1 MVDTAVRRA
10 NLQVARTLDRIDC
23 IGIRVAS
30 RKTEAV
36 LLSRRRGVRSY
47 PDIRVDRDVI
57 QTKKCMKY
65 LGVIIDEWL
74 NFNEH
79 FVQVAEKASKV
90 IRALCRLMLN
100 LRGPGEARRRLYANV
115 VLSVILYAAPI
126 WCDALKASAKSQR
139 IVNKVL
145 HTVAVRV
152 IAVYRTISLDA
163 ALLLARI
170 PPLSLMADERRRT
183 AERVSVLRSEGT
195 YDRRCLVGIRVQESD
210 KTLEKW
216 ATYLASPGLAGT
228 RTISAILQCL
238 NEWMNRRSGGLTFR
252 LTQVLSGHGCF
263 GSYLHRIRR
272 VPDPTCVACDSIRL
286 STHCPT
292 AVDGRL
298 KGVSSLEK

>member
-1 MVDTAVRRA
+1 M
-10 NLQVARTLDRIDC
+10 
-23 IGIRVAS
+23 
-30 RKTEAV
+30 
-36 LLSRRRGVRSY
+36 
-47 PDIRVDRDVI
+47 P
-57 QTKKCMKY
+57 
-65 LGVIIDEWL
+65 
-74 NFNEH
+74 
-79 FVQVAEKASKV
+79 
-90 IRALCRLMLN
+90 N
-100 LRGPGEARRRLYANV
+100 LRGPGEAKRRLYANV
-115 VLSVILYAAPI
+115 VLSVILYATPI

-152 IAVYRTISLDA
+152 IAAYRTISLDV

-228 RTISAILQCL
+228 RTISAILPCL

-263 GSYLHRIRR
+263 GCYLHIRR
-272 VPDPTCVACDSIRL
+272 VPDPTCVACDSGDVDTPEHTLSYCSRWQAERSQLIRKIGRASFIPGSAPA
-286 STHCPT
+286 STWILGGSLVT
-292 AVDGRL
+292 ADDDPVLAIGSMVGLIDDEDVDPDLADPARRAADMTLEHMVAAMLGSGEASGDRVYGGRN
-298 KGVSSLEK
+298 GHERSR